1 MIHKLIVSKLI
12 TDNDIKKLKGTW
24 IDEEYIKYPI
34 INTDTDIYYI
44 NENNEENTSTI
55 INRKRKRA
63 QTSEKVAVSTRK
75 SRSVK
80 KKIKI
85 SNKFN

>member
-24 IDEEYIKYPI
+24 IDEEYIKHPI

-44 NENNEENTSTI
+44 MKIMKKNYYLNL
-55 INRKRKRA
+55 
-63 QTSEKVAVSTRK
+63 EKMLSQKNCVS
-75 SRSVK
+75 
-80 KKIKI
+80 
-85 SNKFN
+85 